1 MFAIGNMEVM
11 ILRRGKGWMLALAC
25 MLVVLAGMTVW
36 QRSERSFASLTGLQ
50 PDDGFQGCQL
60 SINSEGFQRDDIG
73 ELVAFFAQY
82 RYQWMSSAQF
92 DFVARYPEGLRT
104 YSITI
109 HPQGRD
115 LVFLFPMEDEIVIGD
130 TLYRVVN
137 GPLDL
142 NFLHAYYAR
151 AVAEKGN
158 KT

>member
-1 MFAIGNMEVM
+1 M
-11 ILRRGKGWMLALAC
+11 
-25 MLVVLAGMTVW
+25 
-36 QRSERSFASLTGLQ
+36 ASLAAV
-50 PDDGFQGCQL
+50 C
-60 SINSEGFQRDDIG
+60 
-73 ELVAFFAQY
+73 FAMPLC

-109 HPQGRD
+109 HPHGRD
-115 LVFLFPMEDEIVIGD
+115 FVFLLPMEDEIVIGD

-142 NFLHAYYAR
+142 DFLHAYYAR